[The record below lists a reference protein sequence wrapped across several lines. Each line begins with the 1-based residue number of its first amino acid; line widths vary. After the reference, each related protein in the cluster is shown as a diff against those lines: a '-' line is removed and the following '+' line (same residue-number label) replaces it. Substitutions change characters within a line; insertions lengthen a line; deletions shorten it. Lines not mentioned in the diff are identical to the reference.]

1 MKLIVFL
8 LFINVSFTAV
18 AEKATPVIAYQ
29 TVKTLENLS
38 FIAVGQSHA
47 LQSIDIKMPTSGRI
61 KNLNFK
67 AGQKVKKGDVLLT
80 QYSDLLS
87 VQRKRDQLLIKKL
100 TKKSK
105 RNKKSKKKRALSYAY
120 QDAVI
125 ALEKT
130 EILIGEKQFIAPFSG
145 VVGFYQQ
152 SVGALI
158 TPDTVISTLDNVDK
172 IRVRFE
178 ISEARIKQVTKGTK
192 IRVYSKYDK
201 KLAQQGNVEFIDS
214 RLNKNTRTLMVE
226 AVIDNS
232 KGSIKPGMF
241 LNVNVQVEKTL
252 EQIFIP
258 KTAVLTLKTKHYV
271 FIVKKG
277 MAVKTKVALGKR
289 KGKTILITNGLQG
302 TEKIIALGVSQIKNQ
317 QNVEVIDLLS
327 SVY

>member
-8 LFINVSFTAV
+8 LFINISFTAV

-105 RNKKSKKKRALSYAY
+105 KKTASSYAY

-130 EILIGEKQFIAPFSG
+130 EILIGQKQFIAPFSG
-145 VVGFYQQ
+145 VVGFHQQ

-158 TPDTVISTLDNVDK
+158 SPDTVISTLDNVDK
-172 IRVRFE
+172 IRIRFE
-178 ISEARIKQVTKGTK
+178 ISEARIKHVTKGTK
-192 IRVYSKYDK
+192 IHVYSKYDK

-271 FIVKKG
+271 FIIKKG